1 MNEPAQVS
9 LAESGLSAYDWFRPI
24 PVISR
29 MATIDTKRSFQMRF
43 SGAALHCL
51 RAVRAQVFVG
61 KHVLSYCETLC
72 GIRLAVRMPMPPAVL
87 PTALNVTTI
96 LDHYEATPSNHCGQ
110 KCPRRWGA
118 AGDHWEGCAD
128 SQSSNAGII
137 TVRRYADKT
146 PAPLR
151 HFPGEE
157 IGPRIPAF
165 DHCGHWVRLASRE
178 SSGD

>member
-1 MNEPAQVS
+1 MKRAGLLRPKCALNGRGPAAARVPKS
-9 LAESGLSAYDWFRPI
+9 CRSFRLRPNDRNAPI
-24 PVISR
+24 SVISR

-137 TVRRYADKT
+137 TVRRYADK
-146 PAPLR
+146 
-151 HFPGEE
+151 
-157 IGPRIPAF
+157 
-165 DHCGHWVRLASRE
+165 
-178 SSGD
+178 SG